1 MKKDVKHFVCIHVK
15 CQSTKSIYKKKYGL
29 CKLLLILSEPWE
41 NVSMDFMMQ
50 LLEWNGMDIILMVV
64 DQFSKL
70 AKMVPTKTIATTFNF
85 NKIPFRYV
93 GEAPWDA
100 SIHHKQ

>member
-1 MKKDVKHFVCIHVK
+1 MKKDVKHFVRIYVK

-41 NVSMDFMMQ
+41 
-50 LLEWNGMDIILMVV
+50 GMDIILMVV

-70 AKMVPTKTIATTFNF
+70 AKMVPTKTVATTFNF

-100 SIHHKQ
+100 SILHKQ